1 MRMTEAD
8 HGIGLRAAVRVWARV
23 GVHSFGGPAGQ
34 IAVMHR
40 EIVERRRWVSDR
52 RFMHALNACMLMPGP
67 EAMQLATYLGWLM
80 HGIRGGIAAGTL
92 FVLPGFAVI
101 LGLSMAYV
109 AFGAVSWVT
118 GLFAGLQA
126 AVVVLVALAFSRMA
140 RRAWVSRPLVIIGVA
155 SFLAVLLWD
164 VPFPL
169 IVLAAGA
176 VGWLGVRS
184 VISSSEGTRLASG
197 TALADQHGLSTAKS
211 RRARQAALACLA
223 LWLAPVAAVIA
234 ALGPASVLG
243 QIAWLFSKAA
253 ILTFGGAY
261 AILGYVAQE
270 AVGHYG
276 WLSSADMA
284 TGLALAETTPGPL
297 LLVLAFIGFVA
308 AHGAPDGL
316 PPLAAGIIGATLAAW
331 VTFVPAFMIVFAM
344 APSSERLRQNRAV
357 AGALAA
363 ITAAVCGV
371 ILDLALWFAAH
382 VIFASVGE
390 VRFGPFHLLMP
401 DLATTRWAMILIAV
415 IAAGLLATRR
425 VPTLAIL
432 GVCGVTGAGVM
443 LIGGTG

>member
-1 MRMTEAD
+1 MTEVD
-8 HGIGLRAAVRVWARV
+8 HGIGLRAALRVWASV
-23 GVHSFGGPAGQ
+23 GLHSFGGPAGQ

-40 EIVERRRWVSDR
+40 EIVERRRWVSDG
-52 RFMHALNACMLMPGP
+52 RFMHALNACMLVPGP

-80 HGIRGGIAAGTL
+80 HGIRGGLAAGTL
-92 FVLPGFAVI
+92 FVLPGFAVM

-109 AFGAVSWVT
+109 AFGSVSWVT

-126 AVVVLVALAFSRMA
+126 AVVMLVAVAFARIA
-140 RRAWVSRPLVIIGVA
+140 RRSWVTRGLAVIGVA

-169 IVLAAGA
+169 IVVVAGA
-176 VGWLGVRS
+176 VGWLGLRS
-184 VISSSEGTRLASG
+184 QPSSSESSHLASEP
-197 TALADQHGLSTAKS
+197 ALADQHGLSPGKS
-211 RRARQAALACLA
+211 RRARKAALACLV
-223 LWLAPVAAVIA
+223 LWLAPVAAVMA
-234 ALGPASVLG
+234 VLGPGSVLG

-276 WLSSADMA
+276 WLTSADMA

-297 LLVLAFIGFVA
+297 LLVLSFIGFVA

-316 PPLAAGIIGATLAAW
+316 PPMAAGVIGATLAAW

-344 APSSERLRQNRAV
+344 APSSERLRQHRAV

-371 ILDLALWFAAH
+371 ILDLALWFASH
-382 VIFASVGE
+382 VLFASVGE
-390 VRFGPFHLLMP
+390 VRFGPIHLLMP
-401 DLATTRWAMILIAV
+401 DLATTRWAMVLIAV
-415 IAAGLLATRR
+415 IASGLLATRR

-432 GVCGVTGAGVM
+432 GVCAVTGAGVM